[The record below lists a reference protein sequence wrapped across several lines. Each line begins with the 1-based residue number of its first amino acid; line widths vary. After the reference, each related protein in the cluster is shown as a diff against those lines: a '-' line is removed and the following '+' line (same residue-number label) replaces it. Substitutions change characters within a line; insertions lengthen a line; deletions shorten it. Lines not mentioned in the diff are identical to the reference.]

1 MDPEPIRLNEYRNFK
16 QWLELKSTSSGHR
29 KAILQYYTKYFRSY
43 RLTTVKDLTKYL
55 NSIQGSHRYC
65 VLTLR
70 NYLKFL
76 LENDGEVQ
84 EETIEP

>member
-1 MDPEPIRLNEYRNFK
+1 M
-16 QWLELKSTSSGHR
+16 ELKSTSSGHR